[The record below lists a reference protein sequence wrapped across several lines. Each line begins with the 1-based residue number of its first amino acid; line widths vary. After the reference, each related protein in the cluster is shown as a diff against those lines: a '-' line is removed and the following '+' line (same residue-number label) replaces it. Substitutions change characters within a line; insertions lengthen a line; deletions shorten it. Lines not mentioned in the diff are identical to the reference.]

1 MLDMRHARLE
11 GGELADGPAL
21 QLTPA
26 GTTPLTLRE
35 NRIGPNRVG
44 EGMALVRLQAS
55 SDDTGTVDIEGNTF
69 TGDVEPL
76 MDLEIAGQ
84 LAGVIRCN
92 FVGGTVGLEVH
103 TGHAGSQG
111 FALDTNSFELHSV
124 TGIRSTAALE
134 AGNN

>member
-26 GTTPLTLRE
+26 GTALLTLRE

-44 EGMALVRLQAS
+44 EGMVQAS
-55 SDDTGTVDIEGNTF
+55 SDYTGTVDIEGNTF
-69 TGDVEPL
+69 TSDVGPL

-111 FALDTNSFELHSV
+111 FALDMNSFELQSV